1 MHNLEKIIPNRKKA
15 LFLAKRELPVL
26 VCDAINLEGINYT
39 LPEVQTLLDGVTVGG
54 HKISDESI
62 TLNQAKAWGYL
73 FNNLKNDQFELSKEF
88 CCKLHAI
95 AAYEESLEWGCFR
108 RSGVTIVGTSYNPP
122 EAKLLDELWNKMVA
136 EAIAITDIYDKA
148 IYIFLQMSRNQFF
161 YDVNKRM
168 GRFMMNGI
176 LLSQGYPIINLP
188 AKRQLEFN
196 QLMLAFYNTADVVAM
211 TVFMKSCLD
220 QRTVAIMSE
229 I

>member
-1 MHNLEKIIPNRKKA
+1 
-15 LFLAKRELPVL
+15 
-26 VCDAINLEGINYT
+26 
-39 LPEVQTLLDGVTVGG
+39 
-54 HKISDESI
+54 
-62 TLNQAKAWGYL
+62 
-73 FNNLKNDQFELSKEF
+73 
-88 CCKLHAI
+88 
-95 AAYEESLEWGCFR
+95 
-108 RSGVTIVGTSYNPP
+108 
-122 EAKLLDELWNKMVA
+122 
-136 EAIAITDIYDKA
+136 
-148 IYIFLQMSRNQFF
+148 
-161 YDVNKRM
+161 M